1 MAFRQWVGAAGDSSS
16 IEAQGG
22 EHQEDDMDVRGLS
35 VLVTG
40 ASAGLGK
47 ALVQELAR
55 GGARVAAVARR
66 AAPLAEVVEAARREG
81 GEAHAI
87 VADVADKDATYAIAG
102 SAAALVGPIDLLI
115 HNASTLGPVPLRP
128 LADTDCEDLER
139 ALAVNVVGP
148 FRLTKAVAGAMA
160 VRGGGLVIHITSDAA
175 VEPYPAWG
183 AYGASK
189 AAFDHLT
196 RIWAEELR
204 PFGVRFLSV
213 DPGEMDTKMHADAMP
228 DADTSVLEKPG
239 AVARRIARLVAGA
252 EARPSGG
259 RVAASSVEVAG

>member
-1 MAFRQWVGAAGDSSS
+1 ME
-16 IEAQGG
+16 I
-22 EHQEDDMDVRGLS
+22 RGLS

-40 ASAGLGK
+40 ASRGLGA

-55 GGARVAAVARR
+55 RGARVAAVARGEAELAKVVAAAR
-66 AAPLAEVVEAARREG
+66 AAG

-87 VADVADKDATYAIAG
+87 TADVADKEATYAIAG
-102 SAAALVGPIDLLI
+102 TAAALVGPIDLLI

-128 LADTDCEDLER
+128 LSDTDCEDLER

-148 FRLTKAVAGAMA
+148 FRLTKALVGSMA
-160 VRGGGLVIHITSDAA
+160 VRGRGLVLHVTSDAA
-175 VEPYPAWG
+175 VSAYPTWG

-196 RIWAEELR
+196 RIWAEELS
-204 PFGVRFLSV
+204 PFGVRFLSF

-228 DADTSVLEKPG
+228 DADRG
-239 AVARRIARLVAGA
+239 AL
-252 EARPSGG
+252 ARPED
-259 RVAASSVEVAG
+259 VAQRLLAVVEER